1 MVEKSAGNRIS
12 LLAHFPSSNMSN
24 ITPDACNVDSDLDS
38 VLPPSLYAVVFVIGL
53 PANLLALWAAWL
65 QVQKGKELGVY
76 LLNLSLSDLLL
87 ICALPPWTDYY
98 LRRDVWGY
106 GPGACRLFGFI
117 FYTNLYVGAAFLSCV
132 SADRY
137 LAVAHPLRFP
147 GARPIR
153 SAAAVSALVWVLE
166 LAANS
171 PPLFRDAITKDR
183 YNHTFCYESYPLSG
197 KGDALANVGRVLAGF
212 LLPWGIMLLCYA
224 GLLRALRGSASCE
237 RREKRRVRR
246 LALGLPCVALL
257 CYGPYHALLLLRS
270 LVFLTGG
277 GSVAAGESC
286 ALEERLFPAYHA
298 SLAMATLNCLA
309 DPALYCLACPGARGE
324 VAKAIGRVVAWVM
337 GKDRRSWRERG
348 GDGRGMGGRGEEM
361 GMVEMGGR
369 GASSIV

>member
-1 MVEKSAGNRIS
+1 
-12 LLAHFPSSNMSN
+12 MSN
-24 ITPDACNVDSDLDS
+24 STPDACNVDSGLDS
-38 VLPPSLYAVVFVIGL
+38 VLPPSLYALVFTLGL

-65 QVQKGKELGVY
+65 QVRKGRELGVY

-106 GPGACRLFGFI
+106 GPGACRLFGFV

-153 SAAAVSALVWVLE
+153 SAAAVSVLIWVLE
-166 LAANS
+166 LAANA
-171 PPLFRDAITKDR
+171 PPLLGEAIHRDR

-197 KGDALANVGRVLAGF
+197 KGAALANVGRVLAGF
-212 LLPWGIMLLCYA
+212 LLPWGVMMLCYA

-237 RREKRRVRR
+237 QRERRRVRR

-270 LVFLTGG
+270 LVFLLGG
-277 GSVAAGESC
+277 GSVDADSGC

-298 SLAMATLNCLA
+298 SLALATLNCLA

-324 VAKAIGRVVAWVM
+324 LAKVVGGVVAWAL
-337 GKDRRSWRERG
+337 GKERRGWGERG
-348 GDGRGMGGRGEEM
+348 GNGRGCGEGEEV
-361 GMVEMGGR
+361 GMVELRGNGR
-369 GASSIV
+369 EFVV

>member
-1 MVEKSAGNRIS
+1 
-12 LLAHFPSSNMSN
+12 MSN
-24 ITPDACNVDSDLDS
+24 VSACNVDSDLDG
-38 VLPPSLYAVVFVIGL
+38 VLPPSLYAVVFVVGL

-65 QVQKGKELGVY
+65 QVRKGKELGVY

-106 GPGACRLFGFI
+106 GPGACRLFGFV

-153 SAAAVSALVWVLE
+153 TAAAVSAAVWLLE

-171 PPLFRDAITKDR
+171 PPLFSDALTRDSF
-183 YNHTFCYESYPLSG
+183 NHTFCYERYPLSG
-197 KGDALANVGRVLAGF
+197 TLDAVANMGRVLAGF

-224 GLLRALRGSASCE
+224 GLVRALRGSASCE

-257 CYGPYHALLLLRS
+257 CYGPYHVLLLLRS
-270 LVFLTGG
+270 VVFLM
-277 GSVAAGESC
+277 GETFEGAKRKRC
-286 ALEERLFPAYHA
+286 VLEERLFPAYHA
-298 SLAMATLNCLA
+298 SLALATLNCLA
-309 DPALYCLACPGARGE
+309 DPALYCLACPGVRGD
-324 VAKAIGRVVAWVM
+324 VVRAIGRAAAWAM
-337 GKDRRSWRERG
+337 GKDTTGLLDRG
-348 GDGRGMGGRGEEM
+348 GGGEGRGTGGRAHQLR
-361 GMVEMGGR
+361 MVEIAGR
-369 GASSIV
+369 SPA

>member
-1 MVEKSAGNRIS
+1 MPNVS
-12 LLAHFPSSNMSN
+12 
-24 ITPDACNVDSDLDS
+24 ACNVDSDLDG
-38 VLPPSLYAVVFVIGL
+38 VLPPSLYTVVFVVGL

-65 QVQKGKELGVY
+65 QVRKGKELGVY

-153 SAAAVSALVWVLE
+153 TAAAVSALVWILE

-171 PPLFRDAITKDR
+171 PPLFSDALTRDSF
-183 YNHTFCYESYPLSG
+183 NHTFCYERYPLSG
-197 KGDALANVGRVLAGF
+197 KLDAVANMGRVLAGF

-270 LVFLTGG
+270 VVFLI
-277 GSVAAGESC
+277 GESFEVAKRKRC
-286 ALEERLFPAYHA
+286 FLEERLFPAYHA

-309 DPALYCLACPGARGE
+309 DPALYCLACPGVRGE
-324 VAKAIGRVVAWVM
+324 VVRAIGRMVAWAM
-337 GKDRRSWRERG
+337 GKDTTGLMDNRG
-348 GDGRGMGGRGEEM
+348 GVGRGAAGRGEEVR
-361 GMVEMGGR
+361 MVEMAGVGG
-369 GASSIV
+369 GSSVV

>member
-1 MVEKSAGNRIS
+1 MDTTGCH
-12 LLAHFPSSNMSN
+12 LAPSHPFTMTN
-24 ITPDACNVDSDLDS
+24 TTREACNVDSDLDG
-38 VLPPSLYAVVFVIGL
+38 VLPPSLYAVVFVVGL

-65 QVQKGKELGVY
+65 QVRKGKELGVY

-106 GPGACRLFGFI
+106 GPGACRLFGFV

-153 SAAAVSALVWVLE
+153 SAAAISALVWVVE
-166 LAANS
+166 LAANT
-171 PPLFRDAITKDR
+171 PPLFSDAITRDR

-197 KGDALANVGRVLAGF
+197 TADALANVGRVLAGF

-224 GLLRALRGSASCE
+224 GLLRALKDSASCE

-257 CYGPYHALLLLRS
+257 CYGPYYVLLLLRS
-270 LVFLTGG
+270 VVFLISGD
-277 GSVAAGESC
+277 AGAEGKSC

-298 SLAMATLNCLA
+298 ALAMATLNCVA

-337 GKDRRSWRERG
+337 GKDRTGWLDRG
-348 GDGRGMGGRGEEM
+348 GEGRGMGYRGEEM
-361 GMVEMGGR
+361 GMVEMAGR
-369 GASSIV
+369 RAASIV

>member
-1 MVEKSAGNRIS
+1 
-12 LLAHFPSSNMSN
+12 MSN
-24 ITPDACNVDSDLDS
+24 STAPDACNVDSGLDG
-38 VLPPSLYAVVFVIGL
+38 VLPPSLYTLVFVVGL

-65 QVQKGKELGVY
+65 QVRRGRELGVY

-106 GPGACRLFGFI
+106 GPGACRLFGFV

-137 LAVAHPLRFP
+137 LAVAYPLRFP

-153 SAAAVSALVWVLE
+153 SAAAVSALVWLLE
-166 LAANS
+166 LAANA
-171 PPLFRDAITKDR
+171 PPLLGDAIHRDQ

-197 KGDALANVGRVLAGF
+197 RGDALANVARVLAGF
-212 LLPWGIMLLCYA
+212 LLPWGVMMVCYA

-237 RREKRRVRR
+237 RRERRRVRR
-246 LALGLPCVALL
+246 LALGLPCVALI

-270 LVFLTGG
+270 LVFLTRGSAVDSGG
-277 GSVAAGESC
+277 GC

-298 SLAMATLNCLA
+298 SLALATLNCLA

-324 VAKAIGRVVAWVM
+324 VAKAMGGVVAWAM
-337 GKDRRSWRERG
+337 GKDRVGWGERAVEGRG
-348 GDGRGMGGRGEEM
+348 GYGGEDV
-361 GMVEMGGR
+361 GMVELGR
-369 GASSIV
+369 GQGAHVV